1 MNRVKVEGHTDLVR
15 DIKSGA
21 IININKDEL
30 SSARSRKI
38 QQKRKEREDKQLKA
52 DVETLQNEI
61 SDIKQLLTQIVE
73 KI

>member
-1 MNRVKVEGHTDLVR
+1 MIKVDGHSNLVR
-15 DIKSGA
+15 DPKSGA

-38 QQKRKEREDKQLKA
+38 QQKRKEREDKQLNA

>member
-1 MNRVKVEGHTDLVR
+1 MVDGSQSFARTQ
-15 DIKSGA
+15 SGA

>member
-1 MNRVKVEGHTDLVR
+1 MIKVEGHSNLRR
-15 DIKSGA
+15 DPNSGA

>member
-1 MNRVKVEGHTDLVR
+1 MIKVEGHSNLRR
-15 DIKSGA
+15 DPKSGA

>member
-1 MNRVKVEGHTDLVR
+1 MIKVEGHSNLVR
-15 DIKSGA
+15 DPKSGA